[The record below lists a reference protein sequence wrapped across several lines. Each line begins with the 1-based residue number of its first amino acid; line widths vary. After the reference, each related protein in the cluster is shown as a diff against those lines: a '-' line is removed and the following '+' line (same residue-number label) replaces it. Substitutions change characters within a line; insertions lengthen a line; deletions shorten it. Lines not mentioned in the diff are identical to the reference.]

1 MNIKGHKSGF
11 ISIIGNPN
19 VGKSTLINALMEK
32 NFSIITSKK
41 QTTRHRIMGLI
52 NGENYQLVISDTPG
66 ILKPKYEMQKAMVSS
81 VKESIIDADI
91 LIYIVAIGE
100 RSIIDENILKKIQRM
115 TSPLFVLINKIDTS
129 NQEDLE
135 KDVSYWS
142 DIFPKAEIIPI
153 SALKGFFIN
162 ELRNKLIKEIPESQA
177 YFPKDQISDKS
188 ERFFVNEAI
197 RKSILENCHNEVPYA
212 VEVVTDQFK
221 HTDKNI
227 MIRSNIIVERE
238 TQKAIIIGSKGLK
251 LKKIGSEAR
260 KYLEKFFEKKIF
272 IELFVKVEK
281 KWRSKVNQLKKFG
294 YKN

>member
-1 MNIKGHKSGF
+1 MNLKGHKSGF

-32 NFSIITSKK
+32 NFSIITPKK
-41 QTTRHRIMGLI
+41 QTTRHRILGLI
-52 NGENYQLVISDTPG
+52 NGENYQLVLSDTPG
-66 ILKPKYEMQKAMVSS
+66 ILNPKYEMQKSMISS

-91 LIYIVAIGE
+91 LIYVTAVGE
-100 RSIIDENILKKIQRM
+100 RKIIDENIFEKIQKM
-115 TSPLFVLINKIDTS
+115 ECLLFVLINKIDTS
-129 NQEDLE
+129 NQEILE

-142 DIFPKAEIIPI
+142 NVFPKAEIIPI
-153 SALKGFFIN
+153 SALKGFFVN
-162 ELRNKLIKEIPESQA
+162 ELRNKLIKEIPEGQP

-212 VEVVTDQFK
+212 VEVITDQFR

-238 TQKAIIIGSKGLK
+238 TQKAIIIGAKGLK

-260 KYLEKFFEKKIF
+260 KHLEIFFDKKIF

-281 KWRSKVNQLKKFG
+281 KWRSKISQLKKFG
-294 YKN
+294 YRS

>member
-153 SALKGFFIN
+153 SALKGFFVN

>member
-32 NFSIITSKK
+32 KFSITTSKK

-153 SALKGFFIN
+153 SALKGFFVN

-238 TQKAIIIGSKGLK
+238 TQKAIIIGAKGLK

>member
-1 MNIKGHKSGF
+1 MNLKGHKSGF

-32 NFSIITSKK
+32 NFSIITPKK
-41 QTTRHRIMGLI
+41 QTTRHRILGLI
-52 NGENYQLVISDTPG
+52 NGENYQLVLSDTPG
-66 ILKPKYEMQKAMVSS
+66 ILNPKYEMQKSMISS

-91 LIYIVAIGE
+91 LIYVTAVGE
-100 RSIIDENILKKIQRM
+100 RKIIDENIFEKIQKM
-115 TSPLFVLINKIDTS
+115 ECLLFVLINKIDTS
-129 NQEDLE
+129 NQEILE

-142 DIFPKAEIIPI
+142 NVFPKAEIIPI
-153 SALKGFFIN
+153 SALKGFFVN
-162 ELRNKLIKEIPESQA
+162 ELRNKLIKEIPDGQP

-212 VEVVTDQFK
+212 VEVITDQFR

-238 TQKAIIIGSKGLK
+238 TQKAIIIGAKGLK

-260 KYLEKFFEKKIF
+260 KHLEIFFDKKIF

-281 KWRSKVNQLKKFG
+281 KWRSKVSQLKKFG

>member
-19 VGKSTLINALMEK
+19 VGKSTLINALMGK
-32 NFSIITSKK
+32 NFSITTSKK

-66 ILKPKYEMQKAMVSS
+66 ILKPRYEMQKAMISS

-100 RSIIDENILKKIQRM
+100 RSIIDENILKKIQGM

-142 DIFPKAEIIPI
+142 DVFPKAEIIPI
-153 SALKGFFIN
+153 SALKGFFVN
-162 ELRNKLIKEIPESQA
+162 ELLNKLIKEIPESQA

-212 VEVVTDQFK
+212 VEVLTDEFK

-227 MIRSNIIVERE
+227 MIKSNIIVERE
-238 TQKAIIIGSKGLK
+238 TQKAIIIGAKGLK

>member
-1 MNIKGHKSGF
+1 MNLKGHKSGF

-19 VGKSTLINALMEK
+19 VGKSTLINALMKK
-32 NFSIITSKK
+32 NFSIITPKK
-41 QTTRHRIMGLI
+41 QTTRHRIIGLI
-52 NGENYQLVISDTPG
+52 NGENYQLVLSDTPG
-66 ILKPKYEMQKAMVSS
+66 ILNPKYEMQKSMISS

-153 SALKGFFIN
+153 SALKGFFVN

>member
-1 MNIKGHKSGF
+1 MNLKGHKSGF

-32 NFSIITSKK
+32 NFSIITPKK
-41 QTTRHRIMGLI
+41 QTTRHRILGLI
-52 NGENYQLVISDTPG
+52 NGENYQLVLSDTPG
-66 ILKPKYEMQKAMVSS
+66 ILNPKYEMQKSMISS

-91 LIYIVAIGE
+91 LIYVTAVGE
-100 RSIIDENILKKIQRM
+100 RKIIDENIFEKIQKM
-115 TSPLFVLINKIDTS
+115 ESILFVLINKIDTS
-129 NQEDLE
+129 NQEILE

-142 DIFPKAEIIPI
+142 NVFPKAEIIPI
-153 SALKGFFIN
+153 SALKGFFVN
-162 ELRNKLIKEIPESQA
+162 ELRNKLIKEIPEGQP
-177 YFPKDQISDKS
+177 YFPKDQLSDKS

-212 VEVVTDQFK
+212 VEVITDQFR

-260 KYLEKFFEKKIF
+260 KHLEIFFDKKIF

-281 KWRSKVNQLKKFG
+281 KWRSKVSQLKKFG

>member
-1 MNIKGHKSGF
+1 MNLKGHKSGF

-32 NFSIITSKK
+32 NFSIITPKK
-41 QTTRHRIMGLI
+41 QTTRHRILGLI
-52 NGENYQLVISDTPG
+52 NGENYQLVLSDTPG
-66 ILKPKYEMQKAMVSS
+66 ILNPKYEMQKSMISS

-91 LIYIVAIGE
+91 LIYVTAVGE
-100 RSIIDENILKKIQRM
+100 RKIIDENIFEKIQKM
-115 TSPLFVLINKIDTS
+115 ECLLFVLINKIDTS
-129 NQEDLE
+129 NQEILE

-142 DIFPKAEIIPI
+142 NVFPKAEIIPI
-153 SALKGFFIN
+153 SALKGFYVN
-162 ELRNKLIKEIPESQA
+162 ELRNKLIKEIPEGQP

-212 VEVVTDQFK
+212 VEVITDQFK

-238 TQKAIIIGSKGLK
+238 TQKAIIIGAKGLK

-260 KYLEKFFEKKIF
+260 KHLEIFFDKKIF

-281 KWRSKVNQLKKFG
+281 KWRSKVSQLKKFG

>member
-32 NFSIITSKK
+32 NFSITTSKK

-66 ILKPKYEMQKAMVSS
+66 ILKPKYEMQKAMISS

-115 TSPLFVLINKIDTS
+115 TSPLFVLINKIDIS

-142 DIFPKAEIIPI
+142 DVFPKAEIIPI
-153 SALKGFFIN
+153 SALKGFFVN
-162 ELRNKLIKEIPESQA
+162 ELLNKLIKEIPESQA

-212 VEVVTDQFK
+212 VEVLTDEFK

-227 MIRSNIIVERE
+227 MIKSNIIVERE
-238 TQKAIIIGSKGLK
+238 TQKAIIIGAKGLK
-251 LKKIGSEAR
+251 IKKIGSEAR

>member
-100 RSIIDENILKKIQRM
+100 RSIIDENILKKIQGM

-153 SALKGFFIN
+153 SALKGFFVN

>member
-32 NFSIITSKK
+32 NFSITTSKK

-153 SALKGFFIN
+153 SALKGFFVN

>member
-32 NFSIITSKK
+32 NFSITTSKK

-66 ILKPKYEMQKAMVSS
+66 ILKPRYEMQKAMVSS

-100 RSIIDENILKKIQRM
+100 RSIIDENILKKIQGM

-153 SALKGFFIN
+153 SALKGFFVN

-227 MIRSNIIVERE
+227 MIKSNIIVERE

>member
-32 NFSIITSKK
+32 KFSITTSKK

-115 TSPLFVLINKIDTS
+115 TSPLFVLINKIDIS

-142 DIFPKAEIIPI
+142 DVFPTAEIIPI
-153 SALKGFFIN
+153 SALKGFFVN

-238 TQKAIIIGSKGLK
+238 TQKAIIIGAKGLK

>member
-32 NFSIITSKK
+32 NFSITTSKK

-66 ILKPKYEMQKAMVSS
+66 ILKPRYEMQKAMVSS

-100 RSIIDENILKKIQRM
+100 RSIIDENILKKIQGM

-142 DIFPKAEIIPI
+142 DVFPKAEILPI
-153 SALKGFFIN
+153 SALKGFFVN

-212 VEVVTDQFK
+212 VEVLTDEFK
-221 HTDKNI
+221 HSDKNI
-227 MIRSNIIVERE
+227 MIKSNIIVERE
-238 TQKAIIIGSKGLK
+238 TQKAIIIGAKGLK

>member
-19 VGKSTLINALMEK
+19 VGKSTLINALMGK
-32 NFSIITSKK
+32 NFSITTSKK

-66 ILKPKYEMQKAMVSS
+66 ILKPRYEMQKAMVSS

-100 RSIIDENILKKIQRM
+100 RSIIDENILKKIQGM

-142 DIFPKAEIIPI
+142 DVFPKAEIIPI
-153 SALKGFFIN
+153 SALKGFFVN
-162 ELRNKLIKEIPESQA
+162 ELRSKLIKEIPESQA

-212 VEVVTDQFK
+212 VEVLTDEFK

-227 MIRSNIIVERE
+227 MIKSNIIVERE
-238 TQKAIIIGSKGLK
+238 TQKAIIIGAKGLK
-251 LKKIGSEAR
+251 IKKIGSEAR
-260 KYLEKFFEKKIF
+260 KYLEKFFEKKNF
-272 IELFVKVEK
+272 
-281 KWRSKVNQLKKFG
+281 
-294 YKN
+294 Y

>member
-1 MNIKGHKSGF
+1 MNLKGHKSGF

-32 NFSIITSKK
+32 NFSIITPKK
-41 QTTRHRIMGLI
+41 QTTRHRILGLI
-52 NGENYQLVISDTPG
+52 NGENYQLVLSDTPG
-66 ILKPKYEMQKAMVSS
+66 ILNPKYEMQKSMISS

-91 LIYIVAIGE
+91 LIYVTAVGE
-100 RSIIDENILKKIQRM
+100 RKIIDENIFEKIKKM
-115 TSPLFVLINKIDTS
+115 ECLLFVLINKIDTS
-129 NQEDLE
+129 NQEILE

-142 DIFPKAEIIPI
+142 NVFPKAEIIPI
-153 SALKGFFIN
+153 SALKGFFVN
-162 ELRNKLIKEIPESQA
+162 ELRNKLIKEIPEGQP

-212 VEVVTDQFK
+212 VEVITDQFR

-238 TQKAIIIGSKGLK
+238 TQKAIIIGTKGLK

-260 KYLEKFFEKKIF
+260 KHLEIFFDKKIF

-281 KWRSKVNQLKKFG
+281 KWRSKVSQLKKFG

>member
-19 VGKSTLINALMEK
+19 VGKSTLINALMGK
-32 NFSIITSKK
+32 NFSITTSKK

-66 ILKPKYEMQKAMVSS
+66 ILKPRYEMQKAMVSS

-100 RSIIDENILKKIQRM
+100 RSIIDENILKKIQGM

-142 DIFPKAEIIPI
+142 DVFPKAEIIPI
-153 SALKGFFIN
+153 SALKGFFVN
-162 ELRNKLIKEIPESQA
+162 ELLNKLIKEIPESQA

-212 VEVVTDQFK
+212 VEVLTDEFK

-227 MIRSNIIVERE
+227 MIKSNIIVERE
-238 TQKAIIIGSKGLK
+238 TQKAIIIGAKGLK
-251 LKKIGSEAR
+251 IKKIGSEAR

-272 IELFVKVEK
+272 IELYVKVEK

>member
-1 MNIKGHKSGF
+1 MNLKGHKSGF

-32 NFSIITSKK
+32 NFSIITPKK
-41 QTTRHRIMGLI
+41 QTTRHRILGLI
-52 NGENYQLVISDTPG
+52 NGENYQLVLSDTPG
-66 ILKPKYEMQKAMVSS
+66 ILNPKYEMQKSMISS

-91 LIYIVAIGE
+91 LIYVTAVGE
-100 RSIIDENILKKIQRM
+100 RKIIDENIFEKIQKM
-115 TSPLFVLINKIDTS
+115 ESILFVLINKIDTS
-129 NQEDLE
+129 NQEILE

-142 DIFPKAEIIPI
+142 NVFPKAEIIPI
-153 SALKGFFIN
+153 SALKGFFVN
-162 ELRNKLIKEIPESQA
+162 ELRNKLIKEIPEGQP

-212 VEVVTDQFK
+212 VEVITDQFR

-238 TQKAIIIGSKGLK
+238 TQKAIIIGTKGLK

-260 KYLEKFFEKKIF
+260 KHLEIFFDKKIF

-281 KWRSKVNQLKKFG
+281 KWRSKVSQLKKFG

>member
-32 NFSIITSKK
+32 KFSITTSKK

-115 TSPLFVLINKIDTS
+115 TSPLFVLINKIDIS

-153 SALKGFFIN
+153 SALKGFFVN

-238 TQKAIIIGSKGLK
+238 TQKAIIIGAKGLK

-281 KWRSKVNQLKKFG
+281 KWRSKSNQLKKFG

>member
-1 MNIKGHKSGF
+1 MNLKGHKSGF
-11 ISIIGNPN
+11 VSIIGNPN

-32 NFSIITSKK
+32 NFSIITPKK
-41 QTTRHRIMGLI
+41 QTTRHRILGLI
-52 NGENYQLVISDTPG
+52 NGENYQLVLSDTPG
-66 ILKPKYEMQKAMVSS
+66 ILNPKYEMQKSMISS

-91 LIYIVAIGE
+91 LIYVTAVGE
-100 RSIIDENILKKIQRM
+100 RKIIDENIFEKIQKM
-115 TSPLFVLINKIDTS
+115 ESILFVLINKIDTS
-129 NQEDLE
+129 NQEILE

-142 DIFPKAEIIPI
+142 DVFPKAEIIPI
-153 SALKGFFIN
+153 SALKGFFVN
-162 ELRNKLIKEIPESQA
+162 ELRNKLIKEIPEGQP
-177 YFPKDQISDKS
+177 YFPKDQLSDKS

-212 VEVVTDQFK
+212 VEVITDQFR

-238 TQKAIIIGSKGLK
+238 TQKAIIIGAKGLK

-260 KYLEKFFEKKIF
+260 KHLEIFFDKKIF

-281 KWRSKVNQLKKFG
+281 KWRSKASQLKKFG

>member
-1 MNIKGHKSGF
+1 MNLKGHKSGF

-32 NFSIITSKK
+32 NFSIITPKK
-41 QTTRHRIMGLI
+41 QTTRHRILGLI
-52 NGENYQLVISDTPG
+52 NGENYQLVLSDTPG
-66 ILKPKYEMQKAMVSS
+66 ILNPKYEMQKSMISS

-91 LIYIVAIGE
+91 LIYVTAVGE
-100 RSIIDENILKKIQRM
+100 RKIIDENIFEKIQKM
-115 TSPLFVLINKIDTS
+115 ESILFVLINKIDTS
-129 NQEDLE
+129 NQEILE

-142 DIFPKAEIIPI
+142 DVFPKAEIIPI
-153 SALKGFFIN
+153 SALKGFFVN
-162 ELRNKLIKEIPESQA
+162 ELRNKLIKEIPEGQP
-177 YFPKDQISDKS
+177 YFPKDQLSDKS

-212 VEVVTDQFK
+212 VEVITDQFR

-260 KYLEKFFEKKIF
+260 KHLEIFFDKKIF

-281 KWRSKVNQLKKFG
+281 KWRSKVSQLKKFG

>member
-32 NFSIITSKK
+32 NFSITTSKK

-66 ILKPKYEMQKAMVSS
+66 ILKPKYEMQKAMISS

-142 DIFPKAEIIPI
+142 DVFPKAEIIPI
-153 SALKGFFIN
+153 SALKGFFVN
-162 ELRNKLIKEIPESQA
+162 ELLNKLIKEIPESQA

>member
-1 MNIKGHKSGF
+1 MNLKGHKSGF

-32 NFSIITSKK
+32 NFSIITPKK
-41 QTTRHRIMGLI
+41 QTTRHRILGLI
-52 NGENYQLVISDTPG
+52 NGENYQLVLSDTPG
-66 ILKPKYEMQKAMVSS
+66 ILNPKYEMQKSMISS

-91 LIYIVAIGE
+91 LIYVTAVGE
-100 RSIIDENILKKIQRM
+100 RKIIDENIFEKIQKM
-115 TSPLFVLINKIDTS
+115 ECLLFVLINKIDIS
-129 NQEDLE
+129 NQEILE

-142 DIFPKAEIIPI
+142 NVFPKAEIIPI
-153 SALKGFFIN
+153 SALKGFFVN
-162 ELRNKLIKEIPESQA
+162 ELRNKLIKEIPEGQP

-212 VEVVTDQFK
+212 VEVITDQFK

-238 TQKAIIIGSKGLK
+238 TQKAIIIGAKGLK

-260 KYLEKFFEKKIF
+260 KHLEIFFDKKIF

-281 KWRSKVNQLKKFG
+281 KWRSKVSQLKKFG

>member
-32 NFSIITSKK
+32 NFSITTSKK

-66 ILKPKYEMQKAMVSS
+66 ILKPRYEMQKAMVSS

-100 RSIIDENILKKIQRM
+100 RSIIDENILKKIQGM

-142 DIFPKAEIIPI
+142 DVFPKAEILPI
-153 SALKGFFIN
+153 SALKGFFVN

-212 VEVVTDQFK
+212 VEVLTDEFK

-227 MIRSNIIVERE
+227 MIKSNIIVERE
-238 TQKAIIIGSKGLK
+238 TQKAIIIGAKGLK

>member
-32 NFSIITSKK
+32 NFSITTSKK

-66 ILKPKYEMQKAMVSS
+66 ILKPRYEMQKAMVSS

-100 RSIIDENILKKIQRM
+100 RSIIDENILKKIQGM

-142 DIFPKAEIIPI
+142 DVFPKAEIIPI
-153 SALKGFFIN
+153 SALKGFFVN

-212 VEVVTDQFK
+212 VEVLTDEFK
-221 HTDKNI
+221 HSDKNI
-227 MIRSNIIVERE
+227 MIKSNIIVERE
-238 TQKAIIIGSKGLK
+238 TQKAIIIGAKGLK

>member
-1 MNIKGHKSGF
+1 MNLKGHKSGF

-32 NFSIITSKK
+32 NFSIITPKK
-41 QTTRHRIMGLI
+41 QTTRHRILGLI
-52 NGENYQLVISDTPG
+52 NGENYQLVLSDTPG
-66 ILKPKYEMQKAMVSS
+66 ILNPKYEMQKSMISS

-91 LIYIVAIGE
+91 LIYVTAVGE
-100 RSIIDENILKKIQRM
+100 RKIIDENIFEKIKKM
-115 TSPLFVLINKIDTS
+115 ECLLFVLINKIDTS
-129 NQEDLE
+129 NQEILE

-142 DIFPKAEIIPI
+142 NVFPKAEIIPI
-153 SALKGFFIN
+153 SALKGFYVN
-162 ELRNKLIKEIPESQA
+162 ELRNKLIKEIPEGQP

-212 VEVVTDQFK
+212 VEVITDQFR

-238 TQKAIIIGSKGLK
+238 TQKAIIIGAKGLK

-260 KYLEKFFEKKIF
+260 KHLEIFFDKKIF

-281 KWRSKVNQLKKFG
+281 KWRSKVSQLKKFG

>member
-32 NFSIITSKK
+32 NFSITTSKK

-52 NGENYQLVISDTPG
+52 NDENYQLVISDTPG

-115 TSPLFVLINKIDTS
+115 TSPLFVLINKIDIS

-142 DIFPKAEIIPI
+142 DIFQKAEIIPI
-153 SALKGFFIN
+153 SALKGFFVN

-227 MIRSNIIVERE
+227 IIRSNIIVERE
-238 TQKAIIIGSKGLK
+238 TQKAIIIGSKGVK

>member
-32 NFSIITSKK
+32 NFSITTSKK

-115 TSPLFVLINKIDTS
+115 TSPLFVLINKIDIS

-153 SALKGFFIN
+153 SALKGFFVN

-238 TQKAIIIGSKGLK
+238 TQKAIIIGAKGLK

>member
-1 MNIKGHKSGF
+1 MNLKGHKSGF

-32 NFSIITSKK
+32 NFSIITPKK
-41 QTTRHRIMGLI
+41 QTTRHRILGLI
-52 NGENYQLVISDTPG
+52 NGENYQLVLSDTPG
-66 ILKPKYEMQKAMVSS
+66 ILNPKYEMQKSMISS

-91 LIYIVAIGE
+91 LIYVTAVGE
-100 RSIIDENILKKIQRM
+100 RKIIDENIFEKIQKM
-115 TSPLFVLINKIDTS
+115 ESILFVLINKIDTS
-129 NQEDLE
+129 NQEILE

-142 DIFPKAEIIPI
+142 DVFPKAEIIPI
-153 SALKGFFIN
+153 SALKGFFVN
-162 ELRNKLIKEIPESQA
+162 ELRNKLIKEIPEGQP
-177 YFPKDQISDKS
+177 YFPKDQLSDKS

-212 VEVVTDQFK
+212 VEVITDQFR

-238 TQKAIIIGSKGLK
+238 TQKAIIIGAKGLK

-260 KYLEKFFEKKIF
+260 KHLEIFFDKKIF

-281 KWRSKVNQLKKFG
+281 KWRSKSSQLKKFG
-294 YKN
+294 YKK

>member
-1 MNIKGHKSGF
+1 MNLKGHKSGF

-32 NFSIITSKK
+32 NFSIITPKK
-41 QTTRHRIMGLI
+41 QTTRHRILGLI
-52 NGENYQLVISDTPG
+52 NGENYQLVLSDTPG
-66 ILKPKYEMQKAMVSS
+66 ILNPKYEMQKSMISS

-91 LIYIVAIGE
+91 LIYVTAVGE
-100 RSIIDENILKKIQRM
+100 RKIIDENIFEKIQKM
-115 TSPLFVLINKIDTS
+115 ESILFVLINKIDTS
-129 NQEDLE
+129 NQEILE

-142 DIFPKAEIIPI
+142 DVFPKAEIIPI
-153 SALKGFFIN
+153 SALKGFFVN
-162 ELRNKLIKEIPESQA
+162 ELRNKLIKEIPEGQP
-177 YFPKDQISDKS
+177 YFPKDQLSDKS

-212 VEVVTDQFK
+212 VEVITDQFR

-238 TQKAIIIGSKGLK
+238 TQKAIIIGAKGLK

-260 KYLEKFFEKKIF
+260 KHLEIFFDKKIF

-281 KWRSKVNQLKKFG
+281 KWRSKASQLKKFG

>member
-1 MNIKGHKSGF
+1 MNLKGHKSGF

-32 NFSIITSKK
+32 NFSIITPKK
-41 QTTRHRIMGLI
+41 QTTRHRILGLI
-52 NGENYQLVISDTPG
+52 NGENYQLVLSDTPG
-66 ILKPKYEMQKAMVSS
+66 ILNPKYEMQKSMISS

-91 LIYIVAIGE
+91 LIYVTAVGE
-100 RSIIDENILKKIQRM
+100 RKIIDENIFEKIKKM
-115 TSPLFVLINKIDTS
+115 ECLLFVLINKIDTS
-129 NQEDLE
+129 NQEILE

-142 DIFPKAEIIPI
+142 NVFPKAEIIPI
-153 SALKGFFIN
+153 SALKGFFVN
-162 ELRNKLIKEIPESQA
+162 ELRNKLIKEIPEGQP

-212 VEVVTDQFK
+212 VEVITDQFR

-238 TQKAIIIGSKGLK
+238 TQKAIIIGAKGLK

-260 KYLEKFFEKKIF
+260 KHLEIFFDKKIF

-281 KWRSKVNQLKKFG
+281 KWRSKVSQLKKFG

>member
-153 SALKGFFIN
+153 SALKGFFVN

-238 TQKAIIIGSKGLK
+238 TQKAIIIGSQGLK

-272 IELFVKVEK
+272 IELFVKVQK
-281 KWRSKVNQLKKFG
+281 KWRSKANQLKKFG